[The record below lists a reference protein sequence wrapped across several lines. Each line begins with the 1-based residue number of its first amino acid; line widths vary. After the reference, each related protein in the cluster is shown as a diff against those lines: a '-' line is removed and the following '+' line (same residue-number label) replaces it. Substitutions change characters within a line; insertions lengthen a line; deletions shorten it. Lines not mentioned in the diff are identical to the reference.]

1 MKPNSRILWS
11 SVAVFSLAWAG
22 AASAGPPPV
31 LVSTIGGTYDQP
43 VYDTPNLR
51 IGNSTSYDFTDAQ
64 MVLYA
69 YQPGTLNYG
78 ISETVNLGTVTPGG
92 EIISW
97 GTDPIAPGYL
107 FATDYDDEYGQTTTQ
122 PGCAAQGDAY
132 CSYVGNFGVTFT
144 ATWDNPAYGPSG
156 TEISSV
162 FSPTDNATGGFV
174 GWEGL
179 DPSGLSETIYDA
191 HTGGAITGTLANI
204 YVGPPITGA
213 PEPATWALTLIG
225 IGGVGAMLRRKDKR
239 DSSFASA

>member
-1 MKPNSRILWS
+1 
-11 SVAVFSLAWAG
+11 VG
-22 AASAGPPPV
+22 AASAGAPPV

-43 VYDTPNLR
+43 SYDTPNLR
-51 IGNSTSYDFTDAQ
+51 IGNSTSYDFTNAQ

-78 ISETVNLGTVTPGG
+78 ISETVNLGTIAPGG

-97 GTDPIAPGYL
+97 GTDPFAPGYL
-107 FATDYDDEYGQTTTQ
+107 FANDYDDEYGQTTTQ
-122 PGCAAQGDAY
+122 PGCAAQGYGY
-132 CSYVGNFGVTFT
+132 CSYVGNFRVTFS

-156 TEISSV
+156 TEIESV
-162 FSPTDNATGGFV
+162 FSPTNNATGGFV

-204 YVGPPITGA
+204 YVGSPA
-213 PEPATWALTLIG
+213 VPEPATWALTLIG
-225 IGGVGAMLRRKDKR
+225 IGGVGAVLRRKAKR